1 MISSSKKDY
10 IVEYLPAFIRMV
22 RVSSFNAYPM
32 IEAIEE
38 VELGEGSEVIASS
51 VRKFCGAKTNGYL
64 NGTCVVYPERRVVR
78 QVVIEAPKGK
88 ETEFVFNFLH
98 DQIENAPPELAAHCL
113 SPKTG
118 KEVDPREFGRKE
130 ALICGVPHRDINE
143 LQQSMLEHAI
153 YPKRLELGTV
163 GILGAVRDVLKW
175 KDSKLPALL
184 LELDERCA
192 NAVIIGANGI
202 EISRRIGMGSKDIAE
217 SLKLELNLKDE
228 DAAIRLLSSED
239 FDDSTIS
246 KKIIRKLHRELQ
258 SSIGYYE
265 VQTGQLVNW
274 IHTTSRSIQMGWLE
288 RSLEDF
294 LNLESLK
301 FDVRE
306 WLESVG
312 VSFASDELSEM
323 VDSSWL
329 GLFSSLC
336 TFDKE
341 EVAA

>member
-1 MISSSKKDY
+1 M
-10 IVEYLPAFIRMV
+10 
-22 RVSSFNAYPM
+22 
-32 IEAIEE
+32 
-38 VELGEGSEVIASS
+38 
-51 VRKFCGAKTNGYL
+51 
-64 NGTCVVYPERRVVR
+64 VYPERWVVR
-78 QVVIEAPKGK
+78 QVVIDAPKGK

-130 ALICGVPHRDINE
+130 VLICGVPHRDINE

-163 GILGAVRDVLKW
+163 GILGAVQDVLKW
-175 KDSKLPALL
+175 KGSKLPALL
-184 LELDERCA
+184 LELDERSA

-202 EISRRIGMGSKDIAE
+202 EISHRIGMGSKDIAE

-228 DAAIRLLSSED
+228 DAAIRLLSAKD
-239 FDDSTIS
+239 FDFSTIS
-246 KKIIRKLHRELQ
+246 KKIIRKLQRELQ

-265 VQTGQLVNW
+265 VQTGQSVNW
-274 IHTTSRSIQMGWLE
+274 IHTTSRTIQMDWLE
-288 RSLEDF
+288 RSMGEF

-306 WLESVG
+306 WLEAVG
-312 VSFASDELSEM
+312 VSFASDELIEM